1 MSKHIFKYDS
11 EQAYAAAANN
21 RPSDASNVA
30 LAGLLAKYHGINVIT
45 DTSNPEAGD
54 ACFFDK
60 LEGKRVLVKHGTF
73 VRSLMDTDRYFN
85 CNATVVGNIY
95 GKVVTVDDNNIPGV
109 PYASPDE
116 WTLTGFDLTASGSA
130 TITAKYY
137 SASGNYV
144 KEITLE
150 WAAGASIDTIIAN
163 LNAVDGFK
171 SYCAASKL
179 SDDSIFVTVSGYSSA
194 MGLTVDSGDIT
205 ATQTYRGYQTQYYGS
220 EYSTT
225 IEREN
230 GRTGDGYAFTN
241 LPRYLLYYPSNG
253 VNGAVTFGAGEPC
266 RKSAFTMETNP
277 TIYQQFGGDY
287 DAYLLANFEAAKAKY
302 PVNRY
307 VMKDFAFGHNDLANV
322 SHTNAL
328 GQRVWDFPIVHN
340 GSLSGVTLDGFT
352 TGFEPGAGHLGGL
365 AEAHLLYSQVE
376 TGNTDPVNT
385 TILANNGA
393 AASHGTHCRLAFQS
407 NSYTAW
413 VFSGTYGGLYCN
425 YSRCSASGARVFR
438 AFDLET
444 F

>member
-1 MSKHIFKYDS
+1 MSKHIFKYES
-11 EQAYAAAANN
+11 EQAYAAAANS

-45 DTSNPEAGD
+45 DTSNPEPGD

-95 GKVVTVDDNNIPGV
+95 GKVVTIDDNNIAGV

-116 WTLTGFDLTASGSA
+116 WTLTGFDLTASGAA

-144 KEITLE
+144 KEISLE
-150 WAAGASIDTIIAN
+150 WTAGSSIDTLIAT
-163 LNAVDGFK
+163 LNATTGFK
-171 SYCAASKL
+171 DYCKAYKL
-179 SDDSIFVTVSGYSSA
+179 SDSSIFVEVSGYSSS
-194 MGLTVDSGDIT
+194 MGLTVDSGDIV
-205 ATQTYRGYQTQYYGS
+205 ATRTYQGYQTRYYGDQ
-220 EYSTT
+220 YTT
-225 IEREN
+225 QIECAN
-230 GRTGDGYAFTN
+230 GTVQSWAFAN
-241 LPRYLLYYPSNG
+241 YPRYYTYYSASG
-253 VNGAVTFGAGEPC
+253 STGEVNFPAEPC
-266 RKSAFTMETNP
+266 RKSAFNSTTNP
-277 TIYQQFGGDY
+277 TIYNQFNGDY
-287 DAYLLANFEAAKAKY
+287 DAYMKANFDLLKFKY

-307 VMKDFAFGHNDLANV
+307 GLKDFAFGNNDLANI

-328 GQRVWDFPIVHN
+328 GQKVWDFPIVHN

-352 TGFEPGAGHLGGL
+352 TGFEPGAGHLAGL
-365 AEAHLLYSQVE
+365 AEAGLLYSQVE
-376 TGNTDPVNT
+376 NGNTDPVNT
-385 TILANNGA
+385 TITANGGT

-407 NSYTAW
+407 SSYAAW
-413 VFSGTYGGLYCN
+413 FFSGNYGYLYYN
-425 YSRCSASGARVFR
+425 GGRSYASGARVFR
-438 AFDLET
+438 AFDLEA

>member
-95 GKVVTVDDNNIPGV
+95 GKVVTIDDNYIAGV
-109 PYASPDE
+109 PFASPDE

-144 KEITLE
+144 KQITLE
-150 WAAGASIDTIIAN
+150 WAAGASIDTLIAT
-163 LNAVDGFK
+163 LNATTGFK
-171 SYCAASKL
+171 DYCKAYKL
-179 SDDSIFVTVSGYSSA
+179 SDSSIFVEVSGYSAS

-220 EYSTT
+220 EYTT
-225 IEREN
+225 QIECAN
-230 GRTGDGYAFTN
+230 GTVQGWAFSSY
-241 LPRYLLYYPSNG
+241 PRYYTYYSASG
-253 VNGAVTFGAGEPC
+253 SQSEVNFPAEPC
-266 RKSAFTMETNP
+266 RKSAFNATTNP
-277 TIYQQFGGDY
+277 TIYNQFNGDY
-287 DAYLLANFEAAKAKY
+287 DAYMKANFDLLKTKY

-307 VMKDFAFGHNDLANV
+307 GMKDFAFGNNNLANI

-328 GQRVWDFPIVHN
+328 GQKVWDFPIVHN

-352 TGFEPGAGHLGGL
+352 TGFEPGGGHLGGL

-376 TGNTDPVNT
+376 NGNTDPVNV
-385 TILANNGA
+385 TIAANGGNVAG
-393 AASHGTHCRLAFQS
+393 HGTHCRLAFQS
-407 NSYTAW
+407 YSNGAW
-413 VFSGTYGGLYCN
+413 FFSGYGGYLYCGDD
-425 YSRCSASGARVFR
+425 RVIAVGARVFR
-438 AFDLET
+438 AFDLEA